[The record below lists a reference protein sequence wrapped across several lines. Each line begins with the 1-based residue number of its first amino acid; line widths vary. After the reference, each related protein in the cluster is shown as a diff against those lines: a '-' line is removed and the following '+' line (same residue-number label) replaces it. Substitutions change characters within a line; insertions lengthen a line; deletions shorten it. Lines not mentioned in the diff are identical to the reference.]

1 MDPGRLFPKHD
12 NAVRE
17 WLAAHGWPVTD
28 TFGLPYARLYGWR
41 HEGPDGRF
49 TLYVPEGVLSAH
61 EPLVFCALLETLDA
75 KQKLREAQNVGGA
88 LLVDEAGLVRLRN
101 FFRFE
106 P

>member
-1 MDPGRLFPKHD
+1 
-12 NAVRE
+12 
-17 WLAAHGWPVTD
+17 
-28 TFGLPYARLYGWR
+28 
-41 HEGPDGRF
+41 
-49 TLYVPEGVLSAH
+49 VPEGVLSAH

-75 KQKLREAQNVGGA
+75 KQKLREAKNVGGA